1 VRTYFAPQPDPYAG
15 GDLDNAQRIGKVVWG
30 LLVVLLAFLVPLNP
44 PTEAFG
50 AAGWVVAGVVIAGGL
65 AAFELMRADRVRS
78 WDALLAIAYGT
89 VVAIG
94 LLQWLAG
101 GVTAPFRGLLLLP
114 VLIVAATHP
123 PRRIAPFMGL
133 IFVVLIAPFLYD
145 AWDAT
150 RAEGIVATFVIWCAL
165 AVGAS
170 LLMTGV
176 RIQRVMRTAEGQE
189 ARAEARI
196 DSLTGLPNRRAFDEV
211 LNIEVARARRF
222 NLPLSLVMIDVVHFK
237 GINDDWSYAEGDRC
251 LQDVA
256 EALQRTVRQPD
267 ACFRWG
273 GDEFALILAGTRE
286 IETDSLA
293 GRLDSEVSLTC
304 LRPDGTPIRLR
315 FATAE
320 LRGGLSPRALTE
332 MAGVALTATR
342 LGGPQ
347 KMNATSS
354 T

>member
-1 VRTYFAPQPDPYAG
+1 MRTYFAPQPDPYAG
-15 GDLDNAQRIGKVVWG
+15 GDLDDAQRIGTVVWG
-30 LLVVLLAFLVPLNP
+30 LLVILLAFLVPLNP

-50 AAGWVVAGVVIAGGL
+50 AAGWVVAGVAIAGGL
-65 AAFELMRADRVRS
+65 AAFELMRAERVRS
-78 WDALLAIAYGT
+78 WDALLAIAYAT
-89 VVAIG
+89 VIAIG

-123 PRRIAPFMGL
+123 PRRIAPFMAL
-133 IFVVLIAPFLYD
+133 IFVVLAAPFLYD

-176 RIQRVMRTAEGQE
+176 RVQRVTLTAEGEE

-196 DSLTGLPNRRAFDEV
+196 DSLSGLPNRRAFDEV

-256 EALQRTVRQPD
+256 EALQRTVRQQD
-267 ACFRWG
+267 TCFRWG
-273 GDEFALILAGTRE
+273 GDEFAMILVGMGE
-286 IETDSLA
+286 DDIDSLA
-293 GRLDSEVSLTC
+293 ERLDSEVSSTC

-315 FATAE
+315 LATAE

-332 MAGVALTATR
+332 MAGAALTTAK
-342 LGGPQ
+342 LGAQ
-347 KMNATSS
+347 TMNATSS

>member
-1 VRTYFAPQPDPYAG
+1 MRTYFAPQPDAYAG

-44 PTEAFG
+44 PTEPFG
-50 AAGWVVAGVVIAGGL
+50 EAGWIVAAPVIIAGL
-65 AAFELMRADRVRS
+65 VTFELMRAGRVRS
-78 WDALLAIAYGT
+78 WDALLAISYGT
-89 VVAIG
+89 VIAIG

-101 GVTAPFRGLLLLP
+101 GVTAPFRSLLLLP

-133 IFVVLIAPFLYD
+133 VFVVLAAPFLYD

-176 RIQRVMRTAEGQE
+176 RVQRVALTAEGQE

-196 DSLTGLPNRRAFDEV
+196 DSLTELPNRRAFDEV
-211 LNIEVARARRF
+211 LHTEVARSRRF
-222 NLPLSLVMIDVVHFK
+222 SLPLSLVMLDVVHFK
-237 GINDDWSYAEGDRC
+237 GINDGWNYAEGDRC
-251 LQDVA
+251 LREVA
-256 EALQRTVRQPD
+256 YALRRAVRQPD
-267 ACFRWG
+267 SCFRWG
-273 GDEFALILAGTRE
+273 GDEFALILVGTKAEEARLLTE
-286 IETDSLA
+286 
-293 GRLDSEVSLTC
+293 RLDAEVSSSC
-304 LRPDGTPIRLR
+304 RRPDGRPIRLR

-320 LRGGLSPRALTE
+320 LRDGLSPRALTE
-332 MAGVALTATR
+332 MAGVALTAAK
-342 LGGPQ
+342 LGDAQ